1 MTTQFIESLGWL
13 PRPSADFKERVK
25 GLSNHEAPGKE
36 ARRLATHALDIN
48 QLSRLTKALKALT
61 AQGKSLSPLTPFKLG
76 LIGNGTLDF
85 IEPALIA
92 SAARHGIAL
101 QCVRTAYGQVMQ
113 DVFDPSSALNQARP
127 NAVLVALDHRAL
139 PVKCAPGD
147 AAGAAK
153 AIEATIKQLSSL
165 REAIAQNSGALT
177 IIQSLACPPEGLFGS
192 FDAVLPGAERSLL
205 MDLNI
210 ALADFVRTHSSS
222 AVLLDVAGL
231 AEKVG
236 TSHWFSAAQWNL
248 AKLPFADHLVP
259 LYADHVARI
268 LAALRGKTRRC
279 LVLDLDNTVWGGIIG
294 DDGLDGIKIAQ
305 GDATGEA
312 HLAIQHLALSL
323 RARGIALAVSSK
335 NEDATARLPFREH
348 PEMLLREEHIA
359 VFQANWKDK
368 ASNIAAIAETLNL
381 GLDAFVFLDDNPAE
395 RELVRRTIPE
405 VAVPELPEDPA
416 LYPLALMA
424 GGYFEAVQLSEED
437 KKRAAF
443 YEGNAKRI
451 ALQSEIAD
459 MDSYLASLEM
469 EITFEPFNEVGR
481 ARIAQLISKSNQF
494 NLTTRR
500 YSEADVTTFAEDPR
514 AFTLQVRLKDSIG
527 DNGMIS
533 VIICLKIDPKTW
545 VIDTWLMS
553 CRVLGRR
560 VEEMVL
566 REIARHAAL
575 EGATLLI
582 GNYIPTER
590 NMMVKDHYKKLGF
603 ELVDEDPTGASSW
616 ALPLPVDIKCA
627 PMRIVRRGFAT
638 EAANAAD

>member
-1 MTTQFIESLGWL
+1 MQFIETLGWL
-13 PRPSADFKERVK
+13 PRPGADFKDRVR
-25 GLSNHEAPGKE
+25 GLASHQEPGRE
-36 ARRLATHALDIN
+36 ARRLATQALDGN
-48 QLSRLTKALKALT
+48 QLSRLAKALKHLRAE
-61 AQGKSLSPLTPFKLG
+61 GKSLAPLTSFKLG

-92 SAARHGIAL
+92 SAARHGIDL
-101 QCVRTAYGQVMQ
+101 HCVRTAYGQVMQ
-113 DVFDPSSALNQARP
+113 DVFDPGSTLNQARP
-127 NAVLVALDHRAL
+127 DAVLVALDHRAL
-139 PVKCAPGD
+139 PLKCTPGD
-147 AAGAAK
+147 AAGAAR
-153 AIEATIKQLSSL
+153 AIEATIRQLDQL
-165 REAIAQNSGALT
+165 RAAIAQNSGALT
-177 IIQSLACPPEGLFGS
+177 ILQTLACPPEGLFGS

-205 MDLNI
+205 SQLNV
-210 ALADFVRTHSSS
+210 ALSQLVRDYS
-222 AVLLDVAGL
+222 ANTVLFDVAGL
-231 AEKVG
+231 ADKVG

-268 LAALRGKTRRC
+268 LAAVRGKTRRC

-294 DDGLDGIKIAQ
+294 DDGLEGIKIAQ

-312 HLAIQHLALSL
+312 HLAVQQLALSL
-323 RARGIALAVSSK
+323 RNRGIALAVSSK
-335 NEDATARLPFREH
+335 NEDATARLPFRNH

-381 GLDAFVFLDDNPAE
+381 GLDAFVFLDDNPVE

-405 VAVPELPEDPA
+405 VAVPELPDDPA

-443 YEGNAKRI
+443 YEGNARRV
-451 ALQSEIAD
+451 ALQNEITD
-459 MDSYLASLEM
+459 MDAYLASLDM
-469 EITFEPFNEVGR
+469 EIVFEPFNDVGR

-500 YSEADVTTFAEDPR
+500 YSQSDVARFAEDPK

-533 VIICLKIDPKTW
+533 VIICFKIDPKTW

-560 VEEMVL
+560 VEQMVL
-566 REIARHAAL
+566 REIARHASL

-582 GNYIPTER
+582 GGYIPTER
-590 NMMVKDHYKKLGF
+590 NMMVKDHYKNLGF
-603 ELVDEDPTGASSW
+603 EPMGEEASGASSW
-616 ALPLPVDIKCA
+616 ALQLPVAIACA
-627 PMRIVRRGFAT
+627 PMRIVRRGFST
-638 EAANAAD
+638 DAANAAD